1 MDERVADAFDPAA
14 GDVER
19 LMDGCSVLHCL
30 PVGMEGQPSAGTGTV
45 MHTSAIREYAIT
57 AGFQDVEVLPLE
69 HPSFNFYR
77 LVGSARTP
85 RRSGSRRFDIYSDTS
100 GARVAT
106 S

>member
-1 MDERVADAFDPAA
+1 
-14 GDVER
+14 
-19 LMDGCSVLHCL
+19 MDGCSVLHCL

-45 MHTSAIREYAIT
+45 MRTSTLREYVIA

-69 HPSFNFYR
+69 HPLFNFYR
-77 LVGSARTP
+77 LAGSARTP
-85 RRSGSRRFDIYSDTS
+85 RRSGSRRFDICRDTS